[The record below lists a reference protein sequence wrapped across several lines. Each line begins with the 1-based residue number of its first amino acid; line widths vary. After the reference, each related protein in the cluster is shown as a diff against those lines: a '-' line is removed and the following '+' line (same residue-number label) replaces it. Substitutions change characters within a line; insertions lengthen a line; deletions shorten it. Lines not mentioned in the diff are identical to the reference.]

1 MRTPLPSVA
10 TGLRPV
16 CHALALVVAL
26 SALGGAAQ
34 GVAAEEPEE
43 GPHALAELSLEDLL
57 AIRLP
62 SMTTVLGGHTHNAGE
77 WMPMVRFMH
86 MEMGGMRDGTRDL
99 SSSEVL
105 ASFPVTPLSMSTDML
120 MVGAMYGYSDS
131 LTLMIMAPYI
141 ERSMDLRT
149 SMMGG
154 VDFNTRSSGWG
165 DTHVSA
171 IYVLW
176 EDYAAS
182 VHFDLGLSIPT
193 GSIDERD
200 DTPMASN
207 AKLPYPMQLGSGTW
221 DALPGITYV
230 DTEAD
235 WQWGGQLRGTLRFG
249 ENDNDYTLGDRY
261 ELTGWMQRG
270 LTENLAGS
278 LRVLALSWGS
288 VEGADPDL
296 NPAMV
301 PTADPDLQGGERVDL
316 ALGIQLYSNQGTLA
330 GNRLELEVG
339 APLYE
344 SLDGPQMST
353 DYWLTLGWSLTF

>member
-1 MRTPLPSVA
+1 MRISPSSDSAGPRWLRLACALLVA
-10 TGLRPV
+10 SP
-16 CHALALVVAL
+16 
-26 SALGGAAQ
+26 ALGAAAQ
-34 GVAAEEPEE
+34 GVVPEELDE
-43 GPHALAELSLEDLL
+43 GPHALAEMSLEDLL
-57 AIRLP
+57 SIRLP
-62 SMTTVLGGHTHNAGE
+62 SMTSVLGGHTHNAGE
-77 WMPMVRFMH
+77 WMPMLQFMH
-86 MEMGGMRDGTRDL
+86 MEMDGMRDGTRDL

-105 ASFPVTPLSMSTDML
+105 AAYPVTPRSMSTDML
-120 MVGAMYGYSDS
+120 MVGAMYGVSDT

-149 SMMGG
+149 TMMGG
-154 VDFNTRSSGWG
+154 ADFTTRSAGWG
-165 DTHVSA
+165 DTQVSA
-171 IYVLW
+171 ICVLW

-182 VHFDLGLSIPT
+182 LHLNLGLSIPT

-200 DTPMASN
+200 GTPMAAS

-230 DTEAD
+230 ATGDA
-235 WQWGGQLRGTLRFG
+235 WQWGGQLRGAVHLG

-261 ELTGWMQRG
+261 ELTGWMQHG
-270 LTENLAGS
+270 LTENLGGS
-278 LRVLALSWGS
+278 MRLLALSWDGID
-288 VEGADPDL
+288 GADPDL
-296 NPAMV
+296 NPALV

-316 ALGIQLYSNQGTLA
+316 ALGVQLYSSAGSLG
-330 GNRLELEVG
+330 GNRLEFEVG